1 MDLCASSST
10 ILKPED
16 GVQVLST
23 GISGPP
29 PKDTYFL
36 ILGRAST
43 TLSDLTIHPS
53 LVDNDYTGEI
63 KILAS
68 APQGPITITQGQ
80 RLAQALSLPLDTSQ
94 PALNA
99 KRGPSKPGS
108 SDLYW
113 VQAITKERPMLTLK
127 IQGKRFKGILDSG
140 ADSTVI
146 SRASWPS
153 SWPVQASLT
162 HLQGIGQSKNTLQSS
177 QLLTWEDE
185 EGNTGT
191 TQPFVVPGLPVNLWG
206 RDILSQMKV
215 IMCSPNDIVTHQ
227 MLAQGYLPG
236 RGLGKTGQG
245 DPNPVMATPK
255 PDRSGLGFNNHF
267 L

>member
-43 TLSDLTIHPS
+43 TLSGLTIHPS

-245 DPNPVMATPK
+245 DPNPVMAMPK